1 MDLTRKDLTVSKTT
15 KKPDSAAPATAKTP
29 TPSPAT
35 TAWPADE
42 FTGRGGRY
50 VRDPVT
56 GERRPA
62 PAADDEPQ
70 AAADAA

>member
-1 MDLTRKDLTVSKTT
+1 MSKTTT
-15 KKPDSAAPATAKTP
+15 KKPESTAPAPAKTP
-29 TPSPAT
+29 APSPAT

-62 PAADDEPQ
+62 DEPPQ
-70 AAADAA
+70 AAGDAA